1 MMLLGRLYKI
11 VSKALILVYKIPVKP
26 QASSFLALS
35 NMILYY
41 GVTPVTDKINL
52 NVETLV
58 KEAAAFAETQ
68 GKYDEPALYGVTD
81 GKAVGTYL
89 EHKFT
94 SYLVEA
100 LNKSILD
107 FSRPLVPDAALPP
120 ASMQARA
127 RKVKN
132 AISTLLQNQ

>member
-1 MMLLGRLYKI
+1 
-11 VSKALILVYKIPVKP
+11 
-26 QASSFLALS
+26 
-35 NMILYY
+35 MILYY